1 MCILC
6 GEMIMTVHWTDQPL
20 HDDDYRKKKQIVSGE
35 LQRERRR
42 LRLRRVAIAGKILEY
57 YGLKLSEWNGS
68 RYLLSDKKG
77 VMRVVYDVGA
87 MWQAATEMCHKQL
100 DPLDPEFLNYLKL
113 KGTYAK

>member
-42 LRLRRVAIAGKILEY
+42 LRLRRVAIAGKIL
-57 YGLKLSEWNGS
+57 
-68 RYLLSDKKG
+68 
-77 VMRVVYDVGA
+77 
-87 MWQAATEMCHKQL
+87 
-100 DPLDPEFLNYLKL
+100 
-113 KGTYAK
+113 